1 MRSDSGGWGDDV
13 WLRTRGLPR
22 VGGGGRG
29 TLNNDPWSESG
40 PEEVALDTGVGL
52 RIVKETLEDMVSYQE
67 SVLFTLDYVRN
78 LNLYIYGNDI
88 SSHRRHRTRGRLTRL
103 TLASSFLTTWAP
115 TQRMR
120 KSVSKSCSL

>member
-52 RIVKETLEDMVSYQE
+52 RIVKETLEDIVSYQE
-67 SVLFTLDYVRN
+67 SVLVSPWHFGLCKE
-78 LNLYIYGNDI
+78 
-88 SSHRRHRTRGRLTRL
+88 S
-103 TLASSFLTTWAP
+103 
-115 TQRMR
+115 
-120 KSVSKSCSL
+120 KSVYIWE